1 MLTVASEEL
10 PVPFYFT
17 PAKIAGHFRCEV
29 PPLAEA
35 SSALLNAGYAVS
47 RSHALGGSLKTDA
60 PRSFIFD
67 MMREWI
73 KMHPVKMENITA
85 GQIARTL
92 LEKPQ
97 QAEVNFQKHA
107 GVVSRSSEIKLVRYQ
122 VNPTANWGPKPRAK
136 RKRDDPEDKPMAEN
150 TE

>member
-1 MLTVASEEL
+1 
-10 PVPFYFT
+10 
-17 PAKIAGHFRCEV
+17 
-29 PPLAEA
+29 
-35 SSALLNAGYAVS
+35 
-47 RSHALGGSLKTDA
+47 
-60 PRSFIFD
+60 
-67 MMREWI
+67 
-73 KMHPVKMENITA
+73 MHPVKMENITA

-97 QAEVNFQKHA
+97 QYVHTALPCIRIANCCRAEVNFQKHA